1 MTIYVCRE
9 GQDIGSWPEAE
20 FRDRISRGQILPS
33 DYFYHEGM
41 SDWSLVSTYNPSD
54 QDESAKTAKATEAK
68 PHHNWRLD
76 AATEKQTNYL
86 ASFGVTAQPGLTKG
100 EASDLIEQCT
110 NDPEAL
116 ARQNQ
121 IRQAR
126 YEEGTRERAAF
137 PSYYLKADIVRASR
151 DLEEIKDR
159 RDKTKR
165 EISTKTKDLTAAQ
178 KKFDQA
184 VKDDNKA
191 DIQRKIDDIKAD
203 LENTQSELADFPG
216 ELEDAQTELK
226 DARSS
231 RISFWKATF
240 KEDWILSDE
249 ESRLID
255 FADTIDS
262 LYATYGRYFKIP
274 TNTEVIDILEAL
286 DKASPDWDKREPH
299 AFYTALKATVPNC
312 TRKSVKAVTSSRGQG
327 CLVLFAGV
335 VSLVLYFVMTH
346 WKS

>member
-1 MTIYVCRE
+1 
-9 GQDIGSWPEAE
+9 
-20 FRDRISRGQILPS
+20 
-33 DYFYHEGM
+33 M

-54 QDESAKTAKATEAK
+54 QDESAKTAKATEPK
-68 PHHNWRLD
+68 PHHDWRLD
-76 AATEKQTNYL
+76 PATEKQINYL
-86 ASFGVTAQPGLTKG
+86 ASFGVTAQPGPTKG

-121 IRQAR
+121 IRQVR

-159 RDKTKR
+159 RDKTKK
-165 EISTKTKDLTAAQ
+165 EISTKAKELRAAE
-178 KKFDQA
+178 KKFEQA
-184 VKDDNKA
+184 VNDDDKA
-191 DIQRKIDDIKAD
+191 DIRRQIDDIKAD
-203 LENTQSELADFPG
+203 LENAQSESADFPG

-231 RISFWKATF
+231 RIGFWKATF

-274 TNTEVIDILEAL
+274 TNKEVIDILEVL

-299 AFYTALKATVPNC
+299 AFYTTLKATVPDC
-312 TRKSVKAVTSSRGQG
+312 TRKSAKALTSSSGQG
-327 CLVLFAGV
+327 CLMFLASIVALIV
-335 VSLVLYFVMTH
+335 YYMMIR
-346 WKS
+346 

>member
-1 MTIYVCRE
+1 MTIYVYRNGE
-9 GQDIGSWPEAE
+9 QIRSWTEEE
-20 FRDRISRGQILPS
+20 FRSLISSGEIRPD
-33 DYFYHEGM
+33 DYFRFEGT
-41 SDWSLVSTYNPSD
+41 SEWSLVSTYTPPHRHEAEGLSKTD
-54 QDESAKTAKATEAK
+54 TAKAK
-68 PHHNWRLD
+68 PNWRLD
-76 AATEKQTNYL
+76 SATEKQINYL
-86 ASFGVTAQPGLTKG
+86 ASFGVTAPARLTKG

-116 ARQNQ
+116 ERQ
-121 IRQAR
+121 RQLREIR
-126 YEEGTRERAAF
+126 YEEERRERAAF

-184 VKDDNKA
+184 VKDDDKA

-203 LENTQSELADFPG
+203 LENTQSELADFPV

-240 KEDWILSDE
+240 KEDWILSDD

-262 LYATYGRYFKIP
+262 LYATCGRYFKIP
-274 TNTEVIDILEAL
+274 TNKEVIDILEAL

-335 VSLVLYFVMTH
+335 VSLVL
-346 WKS
+346 

>member
-1 MTIYVCRE
+1 VTIYVCRD
-9 GQDIGSWPEAE
+9 GQDIGSWPEDE

-41 SDWSLVSTYNPSD
+41 NNWSLVSTYNPSD
-54 QDESAKTAKATEAK
+54 QDESAKTAEATEPK
-68 PHHNWRLD
+68 PHHDWRLD
-76 AATEKQTNYL
+76 CATEKQINYL
-86 ASFGVTAQPGLTKG
+86 ASFGVAAQPGLTKG
-100 EASDLIEQCT
+100 EASDLIEQCA

-121 IRQAR
+121 IRQVR
-126 YEEGTRERAAF
+126 YEEETRERAAF

-151 DLEEIKDR
+151 DLEETKDR
-159 RDKTKR
+159 HDKTKK
-165 EISTKTKDLTAAQ
+165 EISTKTKGLTAAE
-178 KKFDQA
+178 KKLGQA
-184 VKDDNKA
+184 VNDDDKA

-203 LENTQSELADFPG
+203 LENAQSEFVDFPG

-226 DARSS
+226 DARSD
-231 RISFWKATF
+231 RIGFWKATF

-262 LYATYGRYFKIP
+262 LYARYGRYFKIP
-274 TNTEVIDILEAL
+274 TNKMVIDILEAL

-299 AFYTALKATVPNC
+299 AFYEALKTTVPDC
-312 TRKSVKAVTSSRGQG
+312 TRKNVKAVTSSRGQG
-327 CLVLFAGV
+327 CLILFAGI
-335 VSLVLYFVMTH
+335 VSLVLYLVITH
-346 WKS
+346 WRS